1 MTFPKAGSSNEMV
14 GEAGAALMNKCMSFK
29 SGSRISTLMIN
40 RTIEDDGGVPFC
52 TADRNGAVLGYT
64 VLPDK
69 AVGLLP
75 FLATDCS
82 YERWDVRDAKNLAKV
97 EVEVANTSA
106 QIVLTENLF
115 AAAYGAQS
123 AAGRPFFTAGE
134 VDLEGVMAFRNRGYG
149 LNGAIL
155 TATGVKDHSAFCT
168 EAAELLSGSSAPAGT
183 TDAPA
188 SIAYMGGES
197 RVAALSSGYAHV
209 ALAFEAPASSAVSST
224 VKHLLTL
231 LGAESGVAGFRTKG
245 LVGIYA
251 GGAAPAGLVDSL
263 CSALTATVSP
273 GIIKRAKNMAKA
285 DALFAMDGGSKS
297 LAEFM
302 TFTYQE
308 SGSFTSPA
316 DVAKAYDAV
325 TEAQVQ
331 SAMTAML
338 KSNPAMAA
346 VGDISAVPY
355 QAYVAQRLS

>member
-1 MTFPKAGSSNEMV
+1 MTFPKAGSANEMV
-14 GEAGAALMNKCMSFK
+14 DEAGASLMNKSLSFK
-29 SGSRISTLMIN
+29 SGSGISTLMIN
-40 RTIEDDGGVPFC
+40 RTIEDDGGIPFC
-52 TADRNGAVLGYT
+52 SADRNGAVLGYT

-75 FLATDCS
+75 FLAVDCD
-82 YERWDVRDAKNLAKV
+82 YLRWDVRDAKNLAET

-115 AAAYGAQS
+115 SAAYGAQS

-134 VDLEGVMAFRNRGYG
+134 CDLDGVKAFRSRGYG

-168 EAAELLSGSSAPAGT
+168 EAAELLSAAPAGNMA
-183 TDAPA
+183 APA
-188 SIAYMGGES
+188 AIAYMGGES

-209 ALAFEAPASSAVSST
+209 ALAFEAPASSAVAGT
-224 VKHLLTL
+224 VKQLLTL
-231 LGAESGVAGFRTKG
+231 LGNESGVAGFGTKG

-263 CSALTATVSP
+263 LSALTGTISP

-285 DALFAMDGGSKS
+285 EALFALDGGSKS

-302 TFTYQE
+302 TLTVQE

-316 DVAKAYDAV
+316 EVSKFYDAV
-325 TEAQVQ
+325 TEAEVKN
-331 SAMTAML
+331 AMAAML
-338 KSNPAMAA
+338 KSNPSMAA

-355 QAYVAQRLS
+355 QAYVSAQLK

>member
-1 MTFPKAGSSNEMV
+1 MTYPKAGSANEMV

-40 RTIEDDGGVPFC
+40 RTIEDDGGIPFAS
-52 TADRNGAVLGYT
+52 ADRHGAVLGYT

-82 YERWDVRDAKNLAKV
+82 YERWDVRDAKNQAAV

-134 VDLEGVMAFRNRGYG
+134 VDLAGVTEFRNRGYG

-168 EAAELLSGSSAPAGT
+168 EAAELLSGAPAGT
-183 TDAPA
+183 MDAPA
-188 SIAYMGGES
+188 PIAYMGGES

-209 ALAFEAPASSAVSST
+209 AIAFEAPASSAVAGT
-224 VKHLLTL
+224 VKQLLTL
-231 LGAESGVAGFRTKG
+231 LGAGNGVAGFGTKG
-245 LVGIYA
+245 LVGIYT
-251 GGAAPAGLVDSL
+251 GGSAPAGLVDSL

-273 GIIKRAKNMAKA
+273 GVIKRAKNMAKA
-285 DALFAMDGGSKS
+285 EALFALDGGSKT
-297 LAEFM
+297 LADFM
-302 TFTYQE
+302 TLTVQE

-316 DVAKAYDAV
+316 AVSKYYDAV
-325 TEAQVQ
+325 TEAQVM

-338 KSNPAMAA
+338 KSNPSMAA